1 CRNAI
6 KRGGQRGEHLRAN
19 IDRAS
24 VHKFRQFRY
33 IRFLNK
39 RARKRLNTKLFK
51 VQPYPKP
58 QTVKTGLKEIG

>member
-1 CRNAI
+1 
-6 KRGGQRGEHLRAN
+6 N

-33 IRFLNK
+33 IRFLDK

-58 QTVKTGLKEIG
+58 QTVKTGLKESG